1 MKHEGAE
8 HRGTVVDDVGGGEFV
23 LRYTVPISGR
33 YQLAV
38 LLGHERR
45 HIQGSPFTV
54 VVGNATA
61 GGTTN
66 P

>member
-1 MKHEGAE
+1 M
-8 HRGTVVDDVGGGEFV
+8 

-45 HIQGSPFTV
+45 NIQGSPFTV
-54 VVGNATA
+54 IVGN
-61 GGTTN
+61 TTEA
-66 P
+66 PLC